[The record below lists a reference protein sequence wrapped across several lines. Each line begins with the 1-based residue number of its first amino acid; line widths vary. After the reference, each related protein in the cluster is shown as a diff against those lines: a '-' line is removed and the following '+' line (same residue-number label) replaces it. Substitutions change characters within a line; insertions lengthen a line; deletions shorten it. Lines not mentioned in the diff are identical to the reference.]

1 MAEVTW
7 TPAAIRQWEKIIE
20 YVGQYAP
27 KTAEALGERL
37 MRAPDH
43 LRHSPKMGRRVREM
57 KRDDLRE
64 LVSVRPYR
72 IIYQVRD
79 DECIVIAIIHG
90 RQSLEKA
97 LKRIDFDNI

>member
-7 TPAAIRQWEKIIE
+7 TAAAIRQWEKIVE
-20 YVGQYAP
+20 YVGQFAP

-37 MRAPDH
+37 MSAPDH
-43 LRHSPKMGRRVREM
+43 LVHSPKMGRGVPEM

-72 IIYQVRD
+72 IIYLLRNNQCLV
-79 DECIVIAIIHG
+79 VAVIHG

-97 LKRIDFDNI
+97 LKRIDFDKI